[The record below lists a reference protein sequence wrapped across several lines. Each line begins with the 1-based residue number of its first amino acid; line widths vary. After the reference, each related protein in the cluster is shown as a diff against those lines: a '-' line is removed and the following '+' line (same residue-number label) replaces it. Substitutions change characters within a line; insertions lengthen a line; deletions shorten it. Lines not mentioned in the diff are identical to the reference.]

1 MSKTPIQVAILDMND
16 GNPNM
21 GIDCLI
27 DIITRWGDQKNKAIQ
42 YQVFDVRK
50 KGEIPSLDFDI
61 YLSSGGPGSPIESS
75 QEQWDQAYTLWL
87 DKILASNKLVLL
99 ICHSFQIACRHFNI
113 GNVCL
118 RKSKQIGVL
127 PVHFI
132 EDNPLFEGLQDPF
145 YALESRSYQIIEP
158 HDENLKKIGAKIIAL
173 EKHRPEVP
181 LERALMGIQ
190 FSPYM
195 YGVQFHPEGDPKKL
209 IPYFNRSDVKDN
221 MITEFGISKW
231 QNTIDLLDRPET
243 IQTTYQTFIP
253 HFLDNLLK

>member
-1 MSKTPIQVAILDMND
+1 MSMAPIQVAILDMND

-27 DIITRWGDQKNKAIQ
+27 EIIVNWGNQKNKVIQ
-42 YQVFDVRK
+42 YQIFDVRQ
-50 KGEIPSLDFDI
+50 KGEIPSLEFDI
-61 YLSSGGPGSPIESS
+61 YLSSGGPGSPLDSS
-75 QEQWDQAYTLWL
+75 QYQWDQKYTQWL
-87 DKILASNKLVLL
+87 DKIVASNKLVLL
-99 ICHSFQIACRHFNI
+99 ICHSFQIACRHFNF

-127 PVHFI
+127 PVHLI

-158 HDENLKKIGAKIIAL
+158 HDENLKNMGAKIIAL

-181 LERALMGIQ
+181 LERAVMGIQ
-190 FSPYM
+190 FSPFM

-209 IPYFNRSDVKDN
+209 IPYFNRSDVKD
-221 MITEFGISKW
+221 MMLSEFGISKW
-231 QNTIDLLDRPET
+231 QQTLDLIESPET
-243 IQTTYQTFIP
+243 LQTTYQFFIP
-253 HFLDNLLK
+253 NFLDNLLK